1 MSFRFEWD
9 ERKALANRSKHGI
22 TFEEAGTVFSDFL
35 SITVPDPLHP
45 AAEERYVTIGRSER
59 QRLLVVVHTD
69 HGDTVRLISARGATA
84 RERKTYEEAHG

>member
-1 MSFRFEWD
+1 MSLRFEWD

-22 TFEEAGTVFSDFL
+22 SFEEAGTVFSDFL

-59 QRLLVVVHTD
+59 QRLLVVVHAD
-69 HGDTVRLISARGATA
+69 RGDSVRLISARIATA
-84 RERKTYEEAHG
+84 RERNAYEEAHG